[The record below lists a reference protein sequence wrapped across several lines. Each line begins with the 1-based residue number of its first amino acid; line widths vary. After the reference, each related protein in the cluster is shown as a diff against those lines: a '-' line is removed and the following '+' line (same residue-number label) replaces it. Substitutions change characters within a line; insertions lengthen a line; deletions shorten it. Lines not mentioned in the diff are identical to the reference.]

1 MEDIEIVVSM
11 YFPLTLSFVNIL
23 TQEETQSHDERRQ
36 FLDSS
41 DVETQAPG
49 EQLSRSEVTVEMP
62 SDVSTRNNKRAF
74 RRLFQDIFPTLKTTV
89 VIFSCK

>member
-1 MEDIEIVVSM
+1 MLLLS
-11 YFPLTLSFVNIL
+11 LSFVDLL
-23 TQEETQSHDERRQ
+23 TQEKTQSHDERRQ

-41 DVETQAPG
+41 EVQIHAP
-49 EQLSRSEVTVEMP
+49 EEELSRSEVTVEMP

-89 VIFSCK
+89 VIFTPK